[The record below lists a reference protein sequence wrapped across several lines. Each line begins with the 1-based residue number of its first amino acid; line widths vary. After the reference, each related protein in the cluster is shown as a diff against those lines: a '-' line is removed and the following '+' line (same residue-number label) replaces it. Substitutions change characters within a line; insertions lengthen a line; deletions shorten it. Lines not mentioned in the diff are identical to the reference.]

1 MAKLTDS
8 KATERLDEIMH
19 EIENE
24 QLDVDTLTDTLKE
37 AKKLID
43 FCKQRLYDVDKSIR
57 EMTDE
62 QSETTF

>member
-1 MAKLTDS
+1 MAKLTYS